1 MKLMKRILAIV
12 CTFVMIISMAT
23 GVNAVNEPSTTPT
36 PGSITV
42 ENVKLGETYKVYKIL
57 TLDSYDK
64 DKEAYSYIRNAEPD
78 KWNTFVGT
86 NQAQEFLDENSDGYV
101 TFKSSATSDKSVR
114 KFALTALKYAKE
126 NNISATKQITATA
139 ETTEGNTVKF
149 TDLPLGYYLVEST
162 VGTACS
168 LTTTNPNA
176 TVKDK
181 HDVPEVSKKIISG
194 GNVDLSGTKN
204 TVDFGTLVKFETTV
218 TLKPYTQ
225 NYVLH
230 DKMDPGFDTSSV
242 SITNVEVVRRNS
254 SKEKLNEKYYSVDK
268 NPTDH
273 DTFDIKFTKSFY
285 QDFSNAIDSEE
296 VTHIVVTY
304 TARVSDKAP
313 VSKPI
318 LNKTHLSYGQN
329 SKTQESETETYTWAI
344 QVFKFT
350 GNHQALAGAKFILS
364 TDSNPTLGNA
374 IKFSHNE
381 GENEGE
387 YKFDANGNA
396 ELTSPESG
404 IIKINGIKEDT
415 YYLKEIEAPKGYN
428 LLRTPITVV
437 VTAKGE
443 IKVDGKT
450 VNRVEVQNNSGSLL
464 PSTGGMGTTLI
475 YVVGSIL
482 VLASGIVLFSKK
494 KEGSN

>member
-1 MKLMKRILAIV
+1 MKLMKKILAIV

-64 DKEAYSYIRNAEPD
+64 DKEAYSYIRNAKPD
-78 KWNTFVGT
+78 KWNAFVDT
-86 NQAQEFLDENSDGYV
+86 AQAQEFLDENPDGYV

-126 NNISATKQITATA
+126 NKIPATKEIKATA

-176 TVKDK
+176 TVQDK
-181 HDVPEVSKKIISG
+181 HDEPTVDKKIISG
-194 GNVDLSGTKN
+194 GNVDPSGTKN
-204 TVDFGTLVKFETTV
+204 TVDFGTVVHFETTV

-242 SITNVEVVRRNS
+242 LITNVEVVRKNS

-268 NPTDH
+268 NPADY
-273 DTFDIKFTKSFY
+273 DTFDIKFTKAFY

-304 TARVSDKAP
+304 TARVSDNAP
-313 VSKPI
+313 VSTPI

-329 SKTQESETETYTWAI
+329 SKTDESQTKTYTWAI
-344 QVFKFT
+344 PVFKYT
-350 GNHQALAGAKFILS
+350 GNQKPLANAKFILS
-364 TDSNPTLGNA
+364 TDANPTLDNA

-381 GENEGE
+381 KGYNYDENGTP
-387 YKFDANGNA
+387 

-404 IIKINGIKEDT
+404 IIKINGIKDGT

-428 LLRTPITVV
+428 LLKTPIKIF
-437 VTAKGE
+437 VTAEGK
-443 IKVDGKT
+443 IQVDETT
-450 VNRVEVQNNSGSLL
+450 VDRVEVKNNTGSLL
-464 PSTGGMGTTLI
+464 PDTGGMGTTLI

>member
-23 GVNAVNEPSTTPT
+23 GVNAANEPSTSTT
-36 PGSITV
+36 KGSITV
-42 ENVKLGETYKVYKIL
+42 ENVKAGETYKVYKIL

-86 NQAQEFLDENSDGYV
+86 NQAQEFLDENPDGYV
-101 TFKSSATSDKSVR
+101 TFKPSATSDKSVR
-114 KFALTALKYAKE
+114 KFALTALKYAKD
-126 NNISATKQITATA
+126 NDISATEQKTATA
-139 ETTEGNTVKF
+139 EATDGNTVKF

-168 LTTTNPNA
+168 LTTTNPDA

-194 GNVDLSGTKN
+194 GNVDPNGTKN

-230 DKMDPGFDTSSV
+230 DKMDSGFDTSSV
-242 SITNVEVVRRNS
+242 SITNVEVVKKDG
-254 SKEKLNEKYYSVDK
+254 SKSKLNETCYTVTK
-268 NPTDH
+268 NPTDG
-273 DTFDIKFTKSFY
+273 DTFDIKFNEEFY
-285 QDFSNAIDSEE
+285 KEFSNAIDSGD

-304 TARVSDKAP
+304 TVKVSNNAP
-313 VSKPI
+313 VSTAI

-329 SKTQESETETYTWAI
+329 SKTEESQTETYTWAI
-344 QVFKFT
+344 QVFKYT
-350 GNHQALAGAKFILS
+350 GDKKPLANAKFILS
-364 TDSNPTLGNA
+364 TKSNPTSDNA
-374 IKFSHNE
+374 IKFSYSD
-381 GENEGE
+381 GA
-387 YKFDANGNA
+387 YKFDEKGNA

-404 IIKINGIKEDT
+404 IIKINGIKEGT

-428 LLRTPITVV
+428 LLRAPITVV

-443 IKVDGKT
+443 IQVDGKT
-450 VNRVEVQNNSGSLL
+450 VNRVEVQNNKGSLL

-482 VLASGIVLFSKK
+482 VLASAIVLFSKK
-494 KEGSN
+494 KEGNN

>member
-1 MKLMKRILAIV
+1 MKLMKKILAIV

-64 DKEAYSYIRNAEPD
+64 DKEAYSYIRNAKPD
-78 KWNTFVGT
+78 KWNAFVGT
-86 NQAQEFLDENSDGYV
+86 NQTQEFLDENPDGYV

-126 NNISATKQITATA
+126 NKIPATKEIKATA

-168 LTTTNPNA
+168 LTTTDPNA
-176 TVKDK
+176 TVQDK
-181 HDVPEVSKKIISG
+181 HDVPTVDKKIISG
-194 GNVDLSGTKN
+194 GTVDPSGTKN
-204 TVDFGTLVKFETTV
+204 TVDFGTVVKFETKV

-230 DKMDPGFDTSSV
+230 DKMDSGFDTSSV
-242 SITNVEVVRRNS
+242 SITNVEVVKKDD
-254 SKEKLNEKYYSVDK
+254 SKETLKDTCYSVTK
-268 NPTDH
+268 NPADG
-273 DTFDIKFTKSFY
+273 DTFDIKFNEAFY
-285 QDFSNAIDSEE
+285 QEFSNAIDSGE

-304 TARVSDKAP
+304 TARVSDNAP

-329 SKTQESETETYTWAI
+329 SKTEESETETYTWAI
-344 QVFKFT
+344 QVFKYT
-350 GNHQALAGAKFILS
+350 GNTTPLANAKFILS
-364 TDSNPTLGNA
+364 TKSNPTSDDA
-374 IKFSHNE
+374 IKFSYND
-381 GENEGE
+381 GE
-387 YKFDANGNA
+387 YKFDEKGNA

-404 IIKINGIKEDT
+404 IIKINGIKEGT

-450 VNRVEVQNNSGSLL
+450 VNTVEVQNNKGSLL

>member
-42 ENVKLGETYKVYKIL
+42 KNVKLGETYKVYKIL

-381 GENEGE
+381 GE

>member
-1 MKLMKRILAIV
+1 MKLMKKILAIV

-23 GVNAVNEPSTTPT
+23 GVNAVDESSTTPT

-42 ENVKLGETYKVYKIL
+42 ANVKAGETYKVYKIL

-64 DKEAYSYIRNAEPD
+64 DKNAYSYIRNAEPD
-78 KWNTFVGT
+78 KWNAFVDT
-86 NQAQEFLDENSDGYV
+86 AQAQNFLVSTDGYV
-101 TFKSSATSDKSVR
+101 TFKESAKDAESVR

-126 NNISATKQITATA
+126 KKISATKEITAPA
-139 ETTEGNTVKF
+139 ETTKETTVEF
-149 TDLPLGYYLVEST
+149 TGLPLGYYLVEST

-176 TVKDK
+176 TVQDK
-181 HDVPEVSKKIISG
+181 HDVPTVDKKIISG
-194 GNVDLSGTKN
+194 GKKYQKN
-204 TVDFGTLVKFETTV
+204 TVDFGTVVNFETTV

-242 SITNVEVVRRNS
+242 LITNVKVVKKDKSEV
-254 SKEKLNEKYYSVDK
+254 ELNNTYYEVINKPND
-268 NPTDH
+268 N
-273 DTFDIKFTKSFY
+273 DTFDIKFTKAFY
-285 QDFSNAIDSEE
+285 LGFSNEIDSGE

-304 TARVSDKAP
+304 SARVSNNAP

-329 SKTQESETETYTWAI
+329 SKTEESGTETYTWAI

-350 GNHQALAGAKFILS
+350 GDHQALAGAKFILS
-364 TDSNPTLGNA
+364 TDFNPTLGNA

-404 IIKINGIKEDT
+404 IIKINGIKDGT

-443 IKVDGKT
+443 IEVGGKP
-450 VNRVEVQNNSGSLL
+450 VNRVDVQNNKGSLL

-482 VLASGIVLFSKK
+482 VLASAIVLFSKK